1 MKNNISEELSYSKY
15 LLNYKR
21 GLVISEQASVTTP
34 VTTEP
39 TEPSVEQKTKEEI
52 TLDDQIETYSN
63 MVCDELKNLDSGTKT
78 FSNAS
83 ERCKSCSDMLQLIK
97 TGNAK
102 KKQIQDCLQCENMKT
117 KQFVADESSKLN
129 PYLYCK
135 NLAGKI
141 EALSLSLS
149 SQSQKKGAR
158 EQATMWTALG
168 SSLLMLYKEIKSLF
182 QKEGNQM

>member
-102 KKQIQDCLQCENMKT
+102 KKQIQDCL
-117 KQFVADESSKLN
+117 
-129 PYLYCK
+129 
-135 NLAGKI
+135 
-141 EALSLSLS
+141 
-149 SQSQKKGAR
+149 
-158 EQATMWTALG
+158 ATMWTALG
-168 SSLLMLYKEIKSLF
+168 SSLLMLYKEIKDMF
-182 QKEGNQM
+182 KKEGNQM